1 MTGSRIPGSKVLLL
15 AIGLALQAAPRPPG
29 SCESPVPIFPGAQP
43 AGGVGAGEV
52 VAGLSTTGRTVWA
65 TEAPL
70 LSIQQFYFIRLT
82 GAGWIPVAQLPGQH
96 PDAFARWGRIN
107 QPEPVLEFT
116 RDGARV
122 RITNVG
128 GGYSVELECP

>member
-1 MTGSRIPGSKVLLL
+1 MTASLVPGSRALLLVVGLVLLVG
-15 AIGLALQAAPRPPG
+15 ARPAG
-29 SCESPVPIFPGAQP
+29 DCESPVPVFPGAQP
-43 AGGVGAGEV
+43 AGGVGPGEA
-52 VAGLSTTGRTVWA
+52 VAGLSTTGQTTWA
-65 TEAPL
+65 TEASL
-70 LSIQQFYFIRLT
+70 LDIQQFYFIRLT
-82 GAGWIPVAQLPGQH
+82 GAGWTPVAQLPGQH
-96 PDAFARWGRIN
+96 PDAFARAGRIN